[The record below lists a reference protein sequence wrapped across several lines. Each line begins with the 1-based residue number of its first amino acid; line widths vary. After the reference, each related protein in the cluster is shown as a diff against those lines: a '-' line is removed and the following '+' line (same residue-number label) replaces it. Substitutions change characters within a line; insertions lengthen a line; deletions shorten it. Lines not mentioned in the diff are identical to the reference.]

1 MKRHTQ
7 PIVAGGV
14 EQKWAVFIVLYLI
27 TGWMVYATF
36 FLPIT
41 PMDGYAPLRIF
52 ILFFAG
58 VLLTKYLFYMIV
70 SPWHAVWVAWT
81 KQYWR
86 KQKPVYEP
94 LVSVLVPVWNEEV
107 GIIGT
112 LESLLMSSYENLE
125 LVVVNDGSQ
134 DASDALI
141 TNFKKEFEQRPFE
154 ERGHRRITYQFQPNG
169 GKGTALNTAIA
180 LASGDIIVSVD
191 ADCVV
196 LEDTIKN
203 FVEYFRNPKVMA
215 AVGNVRIGN
224 TNSMIGLIQYMEF
237 LFSFYFK
244 KADSLMN
251 TIYIIGGAAGAFR
264 REVFTSLGSY
274 NTQNITEDI
283 ELSIRIQD
291 AGMRIVYADDALVY
305 TEGASDIAGL
315 VRQRLRWKRGRFQTF
330 RDYAHM
336 FFSFRRHHNK
346 VLTNFMLPLAVFAEV
361 QLLLEFWFLTYL
373 YAFSFLTNDYSSFIS
388 GIIVVS
394 SMFFVQM
401 VFDEKNTR
409 KWSFVLVAPIAW
421 LLFYLMTYVETN
433 ALIQSIW
440 GVVRKKEVVWQRWK
454 RVGIQA

>member
-1 MKRHTQ
+1 MSKHRT
-7 PIVAGGV
+7 V
-14 EQKWAVFIVLYLI
+14 EDPFLKWSVFAVLYAI
-27 TGWMVYATF
+27 TGWMIYATF
-36 FLPIT
+36 FLPVGT
-41 PMDGYAPLRIF
+41 MDTYGPVRFL

-58 VLLTKYLFYMIV
+58 ILLTKYLFYMIV

-81 KQYWR
+81 KQYWKK
-86 KQKPVYEP
+86 KQPVYEP

-107 GIIGT
+107 GIIAT
-112 LESLLMSSYENLE
+112 LESLLKSSYGNLE

-141 TNFKKEFEQRPFE
+141 KKFKKKFERRPLA
-154 ERGHRRITYQFQPNG
+154 ERGNRRITYQFQPNG
-169 GKGTALNTAIA
+169 GKGTALNTAIS
-180 LASGDIIVSVD
+180 LASGDIIISVD

-196 LEDTIKN
+196 MEDTIQN
-203 FVEYFRNPKVMA
+203 FVEYFRNPNVMA
-215 AVGNVRIGN
+215 AVGNVRIG
-224 TNSMIGLIQYMEF
+224 TTSSLIGLIQYMEF

-264 REVFTSLGSY
+264 REVFASLGSY
-274 NTQNITEDI
+274 NTENITEDI

-291 AGMRIVYADDALVY
+291 AGMRIVYADDAIVY
-305 TEGASDIAGL
+305 TEGASDVPGL
-315 VRQRLRWKRGRFQTF
+315 VRQRLRWKRGRFETF

-346 VLTNFMLPLAVFAEV
+346 ILTNFMLPLAVFAEL
-361 QLLLEFWFLTYL
+361 QLLLEFWFLSYL
-373 YAFSFLTNDYSSFIS
+373 YLFSFLTNDYSSFIS
-388 GIIVVS
+388 GVIVVS

-401 VFDEKNTR
+401 VFDEKKTR
-409 KWSFVLVAPIAW
+409 KWSFALLAPIAW

-440 GVVRKKEVVWQRWK
+440 GVFRKKEVEWQRWK